1 MVAKKLPYKNIAGIA
16 SCPAGWLVLPARL
29 AGITVSAEDA
39 FVLRKLIDV
48 LDFRP
53 TFDAAAI
60 DAPMGLFDAPSGQY
74 RPCDRDARDYVGWPR
89 MVAINGT
96 PSRAAIGASN
106 REVMDIEPW
115 MTKHDV
121 RRMRWVREAARELQP
136 YHSRSFFSAH
146 PDVSFTAMNSDE
158 PLATSPHHEDGR
170 LERLE
175 LIRERLPG
183 VDDVVTRTPPDG
195 AGGVHM
201 LQAAALLF
209 TARRAAGRGIS
220 RMPLDPMWDDTGIR
234 MEIVR

>member
-1 MVAKKLPYKNIAGIA
+1 
-16 SCPAGWLVLPARL
+16 
-29 AGITVSAEDA
+29 
-39 FVLRKLIDV
+39 
-48 LDFRP
+48 
-53 TFDAAAI
+53 
-60 DAPMGLFDAPSGQY
+60 
-74 RPCDRDARDYVGWPR
+74 

-209 TARRAAGRGIS
+209 SARRAAGRGIS